1 MQKYIIIT
9 KFEGKTNI
17 SMKKIL
23 FATLAALLVLP
34 LFGGNKGGSSQITVM
49 SYNIRY
55 GTAKDGT
62 NSWEFRYP
70 ASAMML
76 DDQKPDVVGLQEALS
91 FQVNYLKEYPGYYK
105 GVGVGREDGKKEGE
119 QMAILY
125 NKKTI
130 KLLKWGTF
138 WLSETPDEPSVG
150 WDASQKRSA
159 TWALLKDKE
168 SGKKFYYVNT
178 HLDHKGWEARA
189 KGLELI
195 VERIASINPE
205 GYPMVLTGDFN
216 MTPDRP
222 EFEGLNAKMQSA
234 REIAP
239 VTDHHATYNGW
250 GKADKDII
258 DYIYINGFSKCIS
271 FETVL
276 KPYMERKFISDHYPI
291 KAVLEF

>member
-17 SMKKIL
+17 GMKKIL

-168 SGKKFYYVNT
+168 SGKKFY
-178 HLDHKGWEARA
+178 
-189 KGLELI
+189 
-195 VERIASINPE
+195 
-205 GYPMVLTGDFN
+205 
-216 MTPDRP
+216 
-222 EFEGLNAKMQSA
+222 
-234 REIAP
+234 
-239 VTDHHATYNGW
+239 
-250 GKADKDII
+250 
-258 DYIYINGFSKCIS
+258 
-271 FETVL
+271 
-276 KPYMERKFISDHYPI
+276 
-291 KAVLEF
+291 

>member
-17 SMKKIL
+17 GMKKIL
-23 FATLAALLVLP
+23 FATLAALLVFP

-138 WLSETPDEPSVG
+138 WLSETPDEP
-150 WDASQKRSA
+150 
-159 TWALLKDKE
+159 
-168 SGKKFYYVNT
+168 
-178 HLDHKGWEARA
+178 KGWEARA
-189 KGLELI
+189 KGLQLI
-195 VERIASINPE
+195 VDRIASINPE

-234 REIAP
+234 REVAP